1 MNKIQGIYKIT
12 NLINGK
18 CYIGKS
24 EDIEFRKKV
33 HFRELNEGNHHSAYL
48 QEDFN
53 KYGKDNFSF
62 EIIEIINDEELLMFA
77 ERFFIDKFDSFKSGY
92 NMTYPRLFRHDN
104 PIFAKY
110 QINDSQNFIKELN
123 RYREYISIE
132 DDLLAD
138 FESGLAPKTLYDSS
152 ELLLTFINYCKEY
165 FSNLTCSIRYV
176 KSKSKPKQKVAI
188 EMKYYKNFSILYYL
202 NKDIKLANH
211 GACGDAI
218 NNPTEIQDKI
228 WGKKLIDI
236 KKITKFWEQKE
247 AK

>member
-1 MNKIQGIYKIT
+1 MDKIQGIYKIT

-77 ERFFIDKFDSFKSGY
+77 ERFFIDKYDSFKSGY
-92 NMTYPRLFRHDN
+92 NMTYPRLFKNDN

-110 QINDSQNFIKELN
+110 QTNDSQNFIKELDT
-123 RYREYISIE
+123 YREYISIE

-138 FESGLAPKTLYDSS
+138 FESGLAPKSLYDSS
-152 ELLLTFINYCKEY
+152 ELLLIFINYCKEY
-165 FSNLTCSIRYV
+165 FSDLTCNIRYV
-176 KSKSKPKQKVAI
+176 NSKSKPKQKVAI
-188 EMKYYKNFSILYYL
+188 EIKYYEDFSVLYFL

-218 NNPTEIQDKI
+218 NNPTEIQNKI
-228 WGKKLIDI
+228 WGKRLIDI
-236 KKITKFWEQKE
+236 KKITKFWE
-247 AK
+247 

>member
-33 HFRELNEGNHHSAYL
+33 HFRELEDGNHHSAYL

-110 QINDSQNFIKELN
+110 QTNDSQNFISELETF
-123 RYREYISIE
+123 REYILVE

-138 FESGLAPKTLYDSS
+138 FESGIAPKPLYDSS
-152 ELLLTFINYCKEY
+152 ELLLIFINYCKKY
-165 FSNLTCSIRYV
+165 FSDLTCNIRYV
-176 KSKSKPKQKVAI
+176 NSKSKPKQKVAI
-188 EMKYYKNFSILYYL
+188 EMKYYENFSVLYYL

-228 WGKKLIDI
+228 WGKRLIDI
-236 KKITKFWEQKE
+236 KKITKFWE
-247 AK
+247 

>member
-1 MNKIQGIYKIT
+1 MNKTQGIYKIT

-24 EDIEFRKKV
+24 EDIEYRKKV

-48 QEDFN
+48 QEDFK

-62 EIIEIINDEELLMFA
+62 EIIEIINDKELLMFA

-92 NMTYPRLFRHDN
+92 NMTYPRLFKHDN
-104 PIFAKY
+104 PIFTKY
-110 QINDSQNFIKELN
+110 QTNNSQNFISELDTF
-123 RYREYISIE
+123 REYISIE

-138 FESGLAPKTLYDSS
+138 FESGLAPKPLYDSS
-152 ELLLTFINYCKEY
+152 ELLLIFINYCKEH
-165 FSNLTCSIRYV
+165 FSNLTCNIRYV
-176 KSKSKPKQKVAI
+176 NSKSKPKQKVAI
-188 EMKYYKNFSILYYL
+188 EMKYFDDFTVLYFL

-228 WGKKLIDI
+228 WGKRLIDI
-236 KKITKFWEQKE
+236 KKTAKFWE
-247 AK
+247 

>member
-92 NMTYPRLFRHDN
+92 NMTYPRLFKHNN

-110 QINDSQNFIKELN
+110 QTNDNHNFISELDTF
-123 RYREYISIE
+123 REYISVE
-132 DDLLAD
+132 DDLLSD
-138 FESGLAPKTLYDSS
+138 FESGIAPKPLYDSF
-152 ELLLTFINYCKEY
+152 ELLLVFINYCKEY
-165 FSNLTCSIRYV
+165 FSDLTCNIRYV
-176 KSKSKPKQKVAI
+176 NSKSKPKQRVAI
-188 EMKYYKNFSILYYL
+188 EIKYYEDFSVLYFL
-202 NKDIKLANH
+202 NKDIKLANK

-218 NNPTEIQDKI
+218 DNPTEIQDKI
-228 WGKKLIDI
+228 WDKRLIDI
-236 KKITKFWEQKE
+236 KKITKFWE
-247 AK
+247 